1 MYRFKINWVLKYI
14 YSFVKLRMVSL
25 QMKIS
30 SSESGRTFAATWRL
44 DRTNPDSQRLSQS
57 GRTVELCTTILC
69 SVKVASHNVLTVYLA
84 VDVCP
89 DLWVRPGVISSAI
102 RGDKVARP
110 HVAASEL
117 PKSAASEM
125 CRGCS
130 RFWRKGTPQTA
141 KPVSPVNPGSGWP
154 WTNLFSS
161 TFNLVNII
169 CLLILLFVF
178 FYWQSILICPR
189 MHLLEIYLFC
199 LVFLEWL
206 RDWEILFNNK
216 WRDWKNYALLNII
229 LFVL

>member
-1 MYRFKINWVLKYI
+1 
-14 YSFVKLRMVSL
+14 MVSL
-25 QMKIS
+25 QMKRS
-30 SSESGRTFAATWRL
+30 SSESGRTFATWTL
-44 DRTNPDSQRLSQS
+44 DRTNLDSQRLSQL
-57 GRTVELCTTILC
+57 GRTVVLCTTILC
-69 SVKVASHNVLTVYLA
+69 SVKVALHNVLTVYLA
-84 VDVCP
+84 VYVHP

-110 HVAASEL
+110 HVAASAL

-178 FYWQSILICPR
+178 LLTKYSILSKDASFGNISLLLSISWVLERYCSILSDETER
-189 MHLLEIYLFC
+189 IMHF
-199 LVFLEWL
+199 
-206 RDWEILFNNK
+206 
-216 WRDWKNYALLNII
+216 
-229 LFVL
+229 

>member
-1 MYRFKINWVLKYI
+1 M
-14 YSFVKLRMVSL
+14 
-25 QMKIS
+25 
-30 SSESGRTFAATWRL
+30 
-44 DRTNPDSQRLSQS
+44 
-57 GRTVELCTTILC
+57 LCTTILC
-69 SVKVASHNVLTVYLA
+69 SVKTASHNVLTVYLA
-84 VDVCP
+84 VDVRP

-110 HVAASEL
+110 HVAASAL

-178 FYWQSILICPR
+178 LLTKYSILFKDASFGSISLLFTICWVIER
-189 MHLLEIYLFC
+189 
-199 LVFLEWL
+199 W
-206 RDWEILFNNK
+206 FNIK
-216 WRDWKNYALLNII
+216 WRDWKNYALLNIRNI
-229 LFVL
+229 ICIIIC

>member
-1 MYRFKINWVLKYI
+1 
-14 YSFVKLRMVSL
+14 MVSL
-25 QMKIS
+25 QMKMS
-30 SSESGRTFAATWRL
+30 SSESGRTFATWRL
-44 DRTNPDSQRLSQS
+44 DRTNTDSQRLSQL
-57 GRTVELCTTILC
+57 GRTVVLCTTILC
-69 SVKVASHNVLTVYLA
+69 SVKGASHTVLTVYLA
-84 VDVCP
+84 VYVRP

-110 HVAASEL
+110 HVAASAL

-178 FYWQSILICPR
+178 FTDK
-189 MHLLEIYLFC
+189 
-199 LVFLEWL
+199 VFYT
-206 RDWEILFNNK
+206 IQGCIF
-216 WRDWKNYALLNII
+216 WKYIS
-229 LFVL
+229 FV